1 MAPRIRTALL
11 GTAMAS
17 GLLLSPMAAHALPLE
32 EGSITMAAPGQPTTE
47 TSTDD
52 GAATGANVG
61 GTQDSGQEPAEP
73 LVAEF
78 VVSDTDTGSTE
89 VGQVSA
95 EVQPAPANSEAIDS
109 SATDTLP
116 PNPVDEADLNPSP
129 LVENKAPTLKDDSV
143 AAEDPGLA
151 DAAPVDS
158 DSRTDTG
165 SQVADQGT
173 MPTRIADS
181 GDAEG
186 TSATLAVDD
195 ATSPLVTEE
204 SADEPEMQSWIPTIT
219 MPEGSEAWDENQ
231 WNEFLDS
238 DDGTA
243 FIDYYNNAMMESPE
257 LQTIIDILTD
267 FSNTGDETYLDE
279 LWEFLNDLFPD
290 NPEWAQEAFDGIMAG
305 MDAWDF
311 TEPDVLEPSTPTEQP
326 QEQSPEIKPAGTV
339 IKPVLDKKPVAQA
352 VAKPIVES
360 QRHEL
365 ANTGSN
371 GTLVIGGAGV
381 VLLLGGALTL
391 GMRRR
396 QKGL

>member
-1 MAPRIRTALL
+1 
-11 GTAMAS
+11 
-17 GLLLSPMAAHALPLE
+17 
-32 EGSITMAAPGQPTTE
+32 MAAPGQSVPTTE
-47 TSTDD
+47 TATDD
-52 GAATGANVG
+52 GAVTGASVG
-61 GTQDSGQEPAEP
+61 GMQDSGQEPADP

-78 VVSDTDTGSTE
+78 VGSDADTGSTE
-89 VGQVSA
+89 AGQAPA
-95 EVQPAPANSEAIDS
+95 EVQPAPEDSMAIDS
-109 SATDTLP
+109 SATDTLLP
-116 PNPVDEADLNPSP
+116 DPVDEADLNPSP
-129 LVENKAPTLKDDSV
+129 LVDGKTLTLNDDSL
-143 AAEDPGLA
+143 AAEDPGLV
-151 DAAPVDS
+151 DTAPVDA
-158 DSRTDTG
+158 DALEDTG
-165 SQVADQGT
+165 NQAADLGT

-186 TSATLAVDD
+186 TSATLAVDE

-204 SADEPEMQSWIPTIT
+204 SADEPEMPSWIPTIT
-219 MPEGSEAWDENQ
+219 LPEGSETWDENQ

-243 FIDYYNNAMMESPE
+243 FIDDYNNAMMESPE
-257 LQTIIDILTD
+257 LQMIIDILTD
-267 FSNTGDETYLDE
+267 FSNTGDETYLEE
-279 LWEFLNDLFPD
+279 LWEYLNELFPD

-305 MDAWDF
+305 MDEWDF

-326 QEQSPEIKPAGTV
+326 QEQSAEIRPAGTV

-371 GTLVIGGAGV
+371 GTLVTGGVGV